1 MMDKRL
7 IAILWFVLSLTISIL
22 NDSIT
27 KVLNNSISSLTVVF
41 WRFVFSFILL
51 LPIVFKSGLS
61 SIKTP
66 HIYIHILRGLILSAA
81 MSLWCYGMKF
91 VPIATVTLM
100 SFTIPMF
107 TILMAGVFLHE
118 KISCN
123 TIFATA
129 IGFIGSI
136 LTLSPEG
143 ITFPLTSG
151 IFVIAS
157 ILFATLDILNKML
170 LNKNEFVLPMIF
182 YSNLFST
189 VFIMFVPNAVSDAM
203 QVNFHQFSQLFVL
216 GIGAN
221 LILFCI
227 IKAFSN
233 AKASFLAPVKYLELL
248 MSAFVGVLFF
258 NEMIS
263 TNILV
268 GGILIVISSIIVNQR
283 HQTKIKKGA

>member
-1 MMDKRL
+1 MMDNRL
-7 IAILWFVLSLTISIL
+7 IAILWFVLSLAISVL

-27 KVLNNSISSLTVVF
+27 KVLNNSVSSLTVVF

-51 LPIVFKSGLS
+51 IPIVFKFGLS
-61 SIKTP
+61 SIRTP
-66 HIYIHILRGLILSAA
+66 HAYIHILRGFILSAA

-107 TILMAGVFLHE
+107 TILMAGMFLRE
-118 KISCN
+118 RISCN
-123 TIFATA
+123 TVLATI
-129 IGFIGSI
+129 IGFTGSI

-143 ITFPLTSG
+143 ITFPVTSI
-151 IFVIAS
+151 IFIVAS

-170 LNKNEFVLPMIF
+170 LNKNEGVLPMIF

-189 VFIMFVPNAVSDAM
+189 AFIIFVPNAVNDAI
-203 QVNFHQFSQLFVL
+203 QVNIHQLLLLFVL

-227 IKAFSN
+227 IKAFSK

-248 MSAFVGVLFF
+248 ISAFIGFLFF

-268 GGILIVISSIIVNQR
+268 GGTLIVMSSIIVNHK

>member
-1 MMDKRL
+1 MLDKRL
-7 IAILWFVLSLTISIL
+7 IAILWFVLSLTISVF

-27 KVLNNSISSLTVVF
+27 KVLNNSVSSLTVVF

-66 HIYIHILRGLILSAA
+66 HIHIHVLRGFILSAA

-100 SFTIPMF
+100 SFIIPMF
-107 TILMAGVFLHE
+107 TILMAGMFLRE

-123 TIFATA
+123 TILATF
-129 IGFIGSI
+129 IGFTGSI

-143 ITFPLTSG
+143 ITFPLTSV
-151 IFVIAS
+151 IFIIAS

-170 LNKNEFVLPMIF
+170 LNEKENILPMIF

-189 VFIMFVPNAVSDAM
+189 VFIMFVPNAVSEAIKI
-203 QVNFHQFSQLFVL
+203 NSHQLLLLFIL

-227 IKAFSN
+227 IKAFSK

-248 MSAFVGVLFF
+248 ISAFIGFLFF

-263 TNILV
+263 TNILI
-268 GGILIVISSIIVNQR
+268 GGTLIVMSSIIVNQK